1 MLLKRISKDDFSRI
15 CDDVFMNAESVV
27 ETKFNIRCELA
38 ETIKTMIK
46 EAQEKSED
54 KYIVTS
60 DDINLYTLQSTNY
73 KAKEKK
79 NFINK
84 NLNCYKLYDV
94 KFYDKY
100 SIMDTYK
107 NIWEYHIKEN
117 KNKIKINSS
126 VLSYFKDDIDVHKVM
141 QVLLF
146 INTHIQNKYKINN
159 EDINYQTVKEKIKPF
174 EICQWTEYI
183 QVRTFKNGNI
193 ELTIKD

>member
-46 EAQEKSED
+46 EAQEKSGD
-54 KYIVTS
+54 KYILTS
-60 DDINLYTLQSTNY
+60 DDINLYALQSTNY

-117 KNKIKINSS
+117 KNKIKINFS

-146 INTHIQNKYKINN
+146 INTHIQDKYKINN
-159 EDINYQTVKEKIKPF
+159 EDINYNTVKEKIKPF